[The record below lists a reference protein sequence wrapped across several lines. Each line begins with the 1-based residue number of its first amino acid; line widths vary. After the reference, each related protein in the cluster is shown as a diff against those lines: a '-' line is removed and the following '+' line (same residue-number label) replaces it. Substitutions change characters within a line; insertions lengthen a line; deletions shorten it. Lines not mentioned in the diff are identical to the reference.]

1 MRYDTQNTNI
11 SKIIAELPIGSANKR
26 ENADDNIFTID
37 NNFNSSM
44 YLHRPYFR
52 LGGREMFKELI
63 YTWLFKGLEIV
74 LVAVLGYFI
83 FILLESTFA
92 TLWAILGLTIIMY
105 FWGALIKPYIDTF
118 RKWLYAKITGV
129 DCD

>member
-1 MRYDTQNTNI
+1 
-11 SKIIAELPIGSANKR
+11 
-26 ENADDNIFTID
+26 
-37 NNFNSSM
+37 
-44 YLHRPYFR
+44 
-52 LGGREMFKELI
+52 MFKELI

-105 FWGALIKPYIDTF
+105 FWGNLIQPYINEF
-118 RKWLYAKITGV
+118 RKWLYKKITK
-129 DCD
+129 DEEDY